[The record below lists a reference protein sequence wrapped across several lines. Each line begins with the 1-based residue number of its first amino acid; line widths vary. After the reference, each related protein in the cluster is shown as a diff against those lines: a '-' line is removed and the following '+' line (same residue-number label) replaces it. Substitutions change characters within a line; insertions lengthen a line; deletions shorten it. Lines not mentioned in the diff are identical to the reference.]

1 MCVGSNKISND
12 CVAEKREWSLPVT
25 VALISPHYSNL
36 VVWLEKLR
44 SRAGA
49 FLGARV
55 SPKILSECCAPDS
68 LFYTDVPTTHGALP
82 LGGPAGPLRRG
93 AAGAASTRYSAHPL
107 PSVLRLRACNCRAS
121 SRVLLR

>member
-55 SPKILSECCAPDS
+55 SPKILSECCATLRDA
-68 LFYTDVPTTHGALP
+68 PTTHGALP